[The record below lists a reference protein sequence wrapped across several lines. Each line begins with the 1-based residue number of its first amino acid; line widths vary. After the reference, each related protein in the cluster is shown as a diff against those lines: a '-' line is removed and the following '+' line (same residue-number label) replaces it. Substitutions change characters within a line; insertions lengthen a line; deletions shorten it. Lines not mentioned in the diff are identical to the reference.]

1 MSTIKTKAVSAP
13 INGPTVEPLAL
24 QTNNIDRVTVSPTGA
39 VAVVGALTVGSLQ
52 VGGITTDVR
61 PLVSDTVKT
70 ATTTIV
76 DFTSI
81 PSWAKRVTVMLD
93 GVSTSGTSLLLFQL
107 GDSGGIEATGYTG
120 VSSLIYGTTPST
132 TSSTGGFP
140 VNINQ
145 ASNVTSG
152 TCVFTLLSGNTWT
165 AMGILSGQVN
175 SAQTVFVSGVKALSA
190 TLDRVRI
197 TTLNGTDTFDSG
209 SINIMWE

>member
-24 QTNNIDRVTVSPTGA
+24 QTNNIDRVTVSPSGA

-70 ATTTIV
+70 ASTTVV
-76 DFTSI
+76 DFTGI

-120 VSSLIYGTTPST
+120 VSSLIYGTTPTT

-165 AMGILSGQVN
+165 AMGILSGAVN